1 MAKKEA
7 LRDLQN
13 RLTERLR
20 SAQTQAVSM
29 AWLAVMIGQQ
39 HCLLPL
45 AQSGE
50 IFPLARVMPVPY
62 TQPWFAGVVNLRGGL
77 YGVLDLAR
85 FVDGSFVRSPDEQ
98 ALAKARLISLNV
110 DLGVNCALI
119 VDGLMGLR
127 RPDSFKAEEP
137 AAAQASPCFGRRFL
151 DMNGRHWQ
159 EINLLALSQNPDFLA
174 IGT

>member
-13 RLTERLR
+13 RLSERLR
-20 SAQTQAVSM
+20 LAQTQTVSM
-29 AWLAVMIGQQ
+29 AWLAVMIGPQP
-39 HCLLPL
+39 CLFPL

-50 IFPLARVMPVPY
+50 IFSLARAMSVPY
-62 TQPWFAGVVNLRGGL
+62 TRPWFAGVVNLRGGL

-85 FVDGSFVRSPDEQ
+85 FLDATLVRKADEQ
-98 ALAKARLISLNV
+98 ALARARLITLNV

-127 RPDSFKAEEP
+127 RPDAFKAEEP
-137 AAAQASPCFGRRFL
+137 TAPGSPTYFGRRYL
-151 DMNGRHWQ
+151 DEGGLAWQ
-159 EINLLALSQNPDFLA
+159 EINLLALSQNSEFLA
-174 IGT
+174 VGT